1 MTKKSNF
8 GKIIIITAIIM
19 GALTLG
25 LMLLTTAREQN
36 NSESIEI
43 DLATMEL
50 VQLNE
55 PKEGDPVAIVETSIG
70 EVRFRLY
77 PEYSPNAVNNFISLA
92 ESGYYD
98 DTYVFNAQHG
108 AYSSLGAPNKDGSV
122 NGSFSDEKEH
132 IERELHQNLWPFRGA
147 VCMMNNTY
155 DRTFKQR
162 ILGGGTYY
170 NGSRFNIVNSV
181 KFDDE
186 FSQEIRDSS
195 MSTVLAETFIE
206 KGGIPNFS
214 QQLTII
220 GQTYAGFDVVDKLAS
235 LESQDN
241 GKFLTPK
248 EDVKIINVKID
259 TFKAGDTVENSEK

>member
-8 GKIIIITAIIM
+8 GKIIILMAIIM
-19 GALTLG
+19 GTLTLG

-36 NSESIEI
+36 NGESIEI

-55 PKEGDPVAIVETSIG
+55 PKDGDQIAIVKTTAG

-77 PEYSPNAVNNFISLA
+77 PEYSPNAVKNFISLA
-92 ESGYYD
+92 ESGYYN
-98 DTYVFNAQHG
+98 DTYVFNAQQG
-108 AYSSLGAPNKDGSV
+108 AYSSLGAPNRDGSI
-122 NGSFSDEKEH
+122 NGSFSDDQEH

-147 VCMMNNTY
+147 VCMMNNGY
-155 DRTFKQR
+155 ERTFKQR

-170 NGSRFNIVNSV
+170 NGSRFNILNSV

-186 FSQEIRDSS
+186 FIQEIRDSS
-195 MSTVLAETFIE
+195 MSTRLAETFIE

-214 QQLTII
+214 QQMTII
-220 GQTYAGFDVVDKLAS
+220 GQTYEGFDVVDKLAS

-248 EDVKIINVKID
+248 EDVKIISVTID
-259 TFKAGDTVENSEK
+259 TYKAETAVENTEK